1 MDKIYVPILRF
12 HHYGIN
18 VIEWQ
23 VMFLGYFFHYSIL
36 IFDDNIFFVVQVFFG
51 LKSQFSAYPLNFVV
65 KIWKVLRTTT
75 CRVLDLH
82 SMIKRVKS

>member
-1 MDKIYVPILRF
+1 MPILRF

-65 KIWKVLRTTT
+65 IL
-75 CRVLDLH
+75 
-82 SMIKRVKS
+82 SPFINMESA